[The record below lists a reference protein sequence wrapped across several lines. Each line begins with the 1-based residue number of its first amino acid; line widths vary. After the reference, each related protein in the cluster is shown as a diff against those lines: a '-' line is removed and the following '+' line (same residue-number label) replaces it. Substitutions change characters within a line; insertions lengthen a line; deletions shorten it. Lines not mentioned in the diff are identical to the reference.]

1 MNVLQAAGSHGNCT
15 LQVVIGAQS
24 DVLMLH
30 FIVKCV
36 EHMSINQEILRE
48 NFFPL
53 QDLLMRLFQINNTR
67 WLKEKKM

>member
-15 LQVVIGAQS
+15 LQVVIGPQS

-48 NFFPL
+48 NFFRV
-53 QDLLMRLFQINNTR
+53 QDLLMRLFQINNAR
-67 WLKEKKM
+67 WLKE